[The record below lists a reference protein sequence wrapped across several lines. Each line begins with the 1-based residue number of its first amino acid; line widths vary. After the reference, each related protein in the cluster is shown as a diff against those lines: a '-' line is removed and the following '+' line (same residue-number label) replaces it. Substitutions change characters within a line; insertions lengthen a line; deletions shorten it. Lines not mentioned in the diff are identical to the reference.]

1 MTTKMDR
8 LSPTIVEKEN
18 LLTLCFRLGIGIEME
33 PPMSRG
39 LELAGQGRQ
48 VVCDPR
54 SRAQDAADLE
64 TRLFD
69 RFYDVI

>member
-1 MTTKMDR
+1 
-8 LSPTIVEKEN
+8 
-18 LLTLCFRLGIGIEME
+18 
-33 PPMSRG
+33 MSRG